1 MVWFV
6 LPDKNKSCAYRMDPY
21 LLHSLLARFKFLS
34 FPPLHLDSGKAIFF
48 SQQSRGLE
56 FCIYN
61 RSIWILSWLW
71 QAEKEAPR
79 VASGQWFLCLI
90 QPDSLLSEMASTW
103 LQIFDSICIWQQW
116 LGLSGSFW
124 LPWKHR
130 GCALYNGSMYKV
142 PLAFTHISQQI
153 FLALSNSN
161 SHIVQEIF
169 SGFKP
174 CGCLQLIPF
183 YLTLR

>member
-1 MVWFV
+1 MAWFV
-6 LPDKNKSCAYRMDPY
+6 LPDKKKSCACRMDPY

-34 FPPLHLDSGKAIFF
+34 FTPLHLDSGKAIFF
-48 SQQSRGLE
+48 FNNLE

-61 RSIWILSWLW
+61 RSIRILSWLW

-79 VASGQWFLCLI
+79 VASGKWSLCLI

-116 LGLSGSFW
+116 LDLSGSFW
-124 LPWKHR
+124 LPRKHR

-142 PLAFTHISQQI
+142 PLAFTHISKQI
-153 FLALSNSN
+153 FLALSNHN
-161 SHIVQEIF
+161 SHIVRDF

>member
-1 MVWFV
+1 MAWFV
-6 LPDKNKSCAYRMDPY
+6 LPDKKKSCACRMDPY

-34 FPPLHLDSGKAIFF
+34 LTPLHLDSGKAILFQK
-48 SQQSRGLE
+48 SKGLE
-56 FCIYN
+56 FCVYY
-61 RSIWILSWLW
+61 RSIRILSWLW

-79 VASGQWFLCLI
+79 VASGKWFLCLI

-116 LGLSGSFW
+116 LDLSGSFW

-142 PLAFTHISQQI
+142 PLAFTRISQQI
-153 FLALSNSN
+153 FLALSNPN
-161 SHIVQEIF
+161 SHTV
-169 SGFKP
+169 
-174 CGCLQLIPF
+174 
-183 YLTLR
+183 